1 MEIPRVNIKGIRALG
16 SAAPHAGAPRTDG
29 PRTGAPRTGAPHA
42 GAPRTGGRPSAPTDM
57 FGQWLGKFVFHT
69 TPHRTGIEA
78 QFAIFNQLK
87 MAMPS
92 LFCESMESMLVA
104 GGMADWEW
112 QALHFM
118 IVRLMTFSQKAKIR
132 MARMDIKDEQ
142 ELAAKLEEIETPL
155 ADYLLRLKTAHEKDR
170 HDERE

>member
-16 SAAPHAGAPRTDG
+16 SAAPHAGVPRTGVPRTGAPRTDG
-29 PRTGAPRTGAPHA
+29 PRTG
-42 GAPRTGGRPSAPTDM
+42 GRPSARTDM
-57 FGQWLGKFVFHT
+57 FGHWLGKFVFHT

-78 QFAIFNQLK
+78 QFTIFNQLK
-87 MAMPS
+87 MVMPT
-92 LFCESMESMLVA
+92 LFGESMESMLVA
-104 GGMADWEW
+104 GGMYDWEW

-142 ELAAKLEEIETPL
+142 ELAAKLEEIEMPL

-170 HDERE
+170 HNERE